1 MTTTFGGRPAARAVG
16 GRAASVAMHATA
28 RMTQF
33 VGGDI
38 FIGVFLLPGDWV
50 LASGFPP
57 LPCTQGRGAVL
68 AGPLP
73 LRGPHHPRDA
83 PHPALSPEY
92 GGEKKA
98 PNRRPRPLLRRR
110 P

>member
-16 GRAASVAMHATA
+16 GRATSVAMHATA

-68 AGPLP
+68 AGPVAFA
-73 LRGPHHPRDA
+73 RSTSTA
-83 PHPALSPEY
+83 
-92 GGEKKA
+92 
-98 PNRRPRPLLRRR
+98 RRPSSCPLPRVRGR
-110 P
+110 GESP